1 MLFCVHRAYRT
12 IFVYFTI
19 RNAGVFPQAG
29 IDPAGTLAKNS
40 LCLPEYGKEVDVKTC
55 HGPKLTL
62 LLFVVCLGG
71 TLIGPAVL
79 AGNIKR
85 SCSAEYYGMVQSIS
99 FTSDGVTKTLNLPF
113 ETLNFRLS
121 DYTMSAQGGCGKL
134 VPNRCRKRARDK
146 LLTCTKEHVAS
157 PNQLP
162 TACGPDAFKRFQNTN
177 LVSAIKK
184 QTCGQLRTK
193 DGIRISDIIPA
204 HRQVQVLLGVH
215 INGKDDCGKEKP
227 GITTIDGKRYSI
239 KGNKIFL
246 STPLKTF
253 RFTCP

>member
-1 MLFCVHRAYRT
+1 MKLVNGPKRMALLLMMFMG
-12 IFVYFTI
+12 FTI
-19 RNAGVFPQAG
+19 
-29 IDPAGTLAKNS
+29 IGTKV
-40 LCLPEYGKEVDVKTC
+40 Y
-55 HGPKLTL
+55 
-62 LLFVVCLGG
+62 
-71 TLIGPAVL
+71 

-85 SCSAEYYGMVQSIS
+85 SCNAHYYGMVQSIS

-146 LLTCTKEHVAS
+146 LLTCTREHVAS

-227 GITTIDGKRYSI
+227 GSTTIDGKRYSI

-246 STPLKTF
+246 SMPLKTF